1 MLKGRKHFHFLKS
14 LKQRLRVV
22 LVLSSVLPI
31 LFMGI
36 VTGQK
41 VYSIYETYI
50 NSLIHDEILQ
60 IKGSLDIKMES
71 MKYMSQQL
79 VYDGGTIGKDL
90 YTYFDE
96 SDVLKKVNM
105 LKYLNDQ
112 IATYELSNPNV
123 TNITYLYKDN
133 NGKFRKINNSLI
145 REELPQENY
154 KLTQNNQ
161 FAYYGPHDTLSVA
174 SHYLVIS
181 LVRKIQVQ
189 GYQDVYIYIESGYKK
204 MNDFTAKT
212 LDKLGAVYTIIG
224 DDGNV
229 IYSSKQIML
238 NNFYTWQD
246 NNLVKIQ
253 DVEYR
258 KYDINN
264 GGWDFLVLVPENAYY
279 EYMKDMI
286 VRFVIS
292 VIFSI
297 FVSLFLSYF
306 LWNSINR
313 PLKQFER
320 NLKSIVADDIQA
332 QIETINVKE
341 LDENFAYFSK
351 MKNRILS
358 LLQTVKKEE
367 REKSQ
372 LEVKQTIQK
381 INPHF
386 IHNTLDTLKWYV
398 HEKGYE
404 DVESFISSMNKLLVY
419 NMEKDK
425 VTTLK
430 SELQAIRDYI
440 ALQSLKYNLNFSIYC
455 DLPNALLETE
465 MPRFILQPIVEN
477 AILHGTEGSG
487 EIKINVSLLTNG
499 NISIKV
505 INNGNPIDIAQVERV
520 LNSAKDNSSNGI
532 GLQYVIKMLDNTF
545 DDQYGFFVTTSDN
558 GENQVEITI
567 PFMKGDYYVKN
578 LDS

>member
-1 MLKGRKHFHFLKS
+1 
-14 LKQRLRVV
+14 
-22 LVLSSVLPI
+22 
-31 LFMGI
+31 
-36 VTGQK
+36 
-41 VYSIYETYI
+41 
-50 NSLIHDEILQ
+50 
-60 IKGSLDIKMES
+60 
-71 MKYMSQQL
+71 
-79 VYDGGTIGKDL
+79 
-90 YTYFDE
+90 
-96 SDVLKKVNM
+96 
-105 LKYLNDQ
+105 
-112 IATYELSNPNV
+112 
-123 TNITYLYKDN
+123 
-133 NGKFRKINNSLI
+133 
-145 REELPQENY
+145 
-154 KLTQNNQ
+154 
-161 FAYYGPHDTLSVA
+161 
-174 SHYLVIS
+174 
-181 LVRKIQVQ
+181 
-189 GYQDVYIYIESGYKK
+189 

-224 DDGNV
+224 DGGNV
-229 IYSSKQIML
+229 IYSSKEIML

-246 NNLVKIQ
+246 NNLVKIEGQ
-253 DVEYR
+253 EYR
-258 KYDINN
+258 KYDINS

-279 EYMKDMI
+279 QYMNDMI

-332 QIETINVKE
+332 QIETINVRE

-358 LLQTVKKEE
+358 LIQTVKKEE

-404 DVESFISSMNKLLVY
+404 DVESFISSMNKLLMY

-440 ALQSLKYNLNFSIYC
+440 SLQSLKYNLNFSIHC
-455 DLPNALLETE
+455 DLPDALLETE

-487 EIKINVSLLTNG
+487 EIRIDVSLLTNG

-545 DDQYGFFVTTSDN
+545 ADQYGFFVTTSDN

>member
-1 MLKGRKHFHFLKS
+1 MLKSRKHFHFLKS

-22 LVLSSVLPI
+22 LVFSSVLPI
-31 LFMGI
+31 LFMGT

-60 IKGSLDIKMES
+60 IKSSLDIKMES

-246 NNLVKIQ
+246 NKLVKIE

-258 KYDINN
+258 KYDINS

-279 EYMKDMI
+279 EYMNDMI

-306 LWNSINR
+306 LWNSIYR

-440 ALQSLKYNLNFSIYC
+440 SLQSLKYNLNFNIHC
-455 DLPNALLETE
+455 DLPDALLETE

-487 EIKINVSLLTNG
+487 EIRIDVSLLTNG